1 MLFLLFSRSTNPR
14 RVPNET
20 LAYPPSKRNSFTLI
34 ELLVVIAIIAIL
46 AGMLLPA
53 LSKAREKAQRVRCV
67 GNLKQLALLSLMY
80 ADDFNGSLP
89 PIGGHAY
96 FPANVNSKYGD
107 WTYHEGRAL
116 KVMREMGL
124 SLKILTCPGDQRDGM
139 ALPGNVSYMYAGPR
153 ICGLPPSS
161 TSFGVKKYYDTFS
174 TMKNTDHY
182 RHVLWADVTR
192 TKVGDSDPDM
202 QCHTA
207 GANFALLDGSVA
219 WHDKNTY
226 CLEAT
231 HHFNYA
237 TAADN
242 QYFGVPKE
250 LCNICNSYT
259 ENP

>member
-1 MLFLLFSRSTNPR
+1 MKRMATTSN
-14 RVPNET
+14 
-20 LAYPPSKRNSFTLI
+20 RNSFTLI

-46 AGMLLPA
+46 AAMLLPA

-67 GNLKQLALLSLMY
+67 GNLKQLVLITLMY
-80 ADDFNGSLP
+80 ADDFNGALP
-89 PIGGHAY
+89 PIGGNAY
-96 FPANVNSKYGD
+96 YPANVNSAFSGS
-107 WTYHEGRAL
+107 TYCEGRAL
-116 KVMREMGL
+116 KVMRELGL
-124 SLKILTCPGDQRDGM
+124 SLKMLTCPSDQRDNL

-153 ICGLPPSS
+153 IGIALTP
-161 TSFGVKKYYDTFS
+161 GVKKHYDTFS

-182 RHVLWADVTR
+182 RHVIWADVTR
-192 TKVGDSDPDM
+192 TKVGDSDPDL